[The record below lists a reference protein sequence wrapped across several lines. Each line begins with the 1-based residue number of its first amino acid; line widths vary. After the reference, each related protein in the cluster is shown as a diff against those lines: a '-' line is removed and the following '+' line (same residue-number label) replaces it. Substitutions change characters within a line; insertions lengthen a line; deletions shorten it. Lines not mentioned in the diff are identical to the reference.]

1 MSKDP
6 AALIY
11 IDKWI
16 SSTRGMKLA
25 EKGIYLDLILHQ
37 FDKGSIP
44 NNIDE
49 LAAICSVRPSEYNL
63 FEQVFE
69 QVLKQKFVQNESGR
83 LENEVAKEVI
93 QRRENFKNKRS
104 NAGKMSYI
112 LKFARKNFRLN
123 KGKEDFIR
131 SKINL
136 DIDLKNEQVLKQVL
150 KQILELYINVNE
162 DVNINKDNNED
173 ILEKSEKP
181 FDPEI
186 ESCYQKCIEFFP
198 EKLHPKNNIPWLETI
213 DKLNR
218 IDGLSFEKIIEIIKW
233 ARNDNFWK
241 GQFLSLQKLRTNDKQ
256 GIKYFIVFQ
265 EKMKTTI
272 NNHAHKQQRTFDINR

>member
-1 MSKDP
+1 MKTLKIEDLSKNFG
-6 AALIY
+6 
-11 IDKWI
+11 
-16 SSTRGMKLA
+16 ST
-25 EKGIYLDLILHQ
+25 E
-37 FDKGSIP
+37 
-44 NNIDE
+44 
-49 LAAICSVRPSEYNL
+49 
-63 FEQVFE
+63 
-69 QVLKQKFVQNESGR
+69 VLK
-83 LENEVAKEVI
+83 
-93 QRRENFKNKRS
+93 
-104 NAGKMSYI
+104 
-112 LKFARKNFRLN
+112 
-123 KGKEDFIR
+123 
-131 SKINL
+131 KINL

-218 IDGLSFEKIIEIIKW
+218 IDGLSFEKIIEIVKW

>member
-241 GQFLSLQKLRTNDKQ
+241 GQFLSLQKLRTNNKQ

>member
-218 IDGLSFEKIIEIIKW
+218 IDGLSFEKIIEIVKW

-272 NNHAHKQQRTFDINR
+272 NNHAHIQQRTFDINR